1 MNEIEEVYKNVA
13 KGLLNNFFYNKKV
26 FAKQEK
32 DENNR
37 IVFMTKYQGIDVV
50 KIKYALKNKNAF
62 MSYQQDQN
70 NLKWIC
76 LDFDI
81 QKNVQGK
88 DYDFF

>member
-1 MNEIEEVYKNVA
+1 MQKFIIKGKGEYMNEIEEVYKNVA

-50 KIKYALKNKNAF
+50 KIKMLLCHINKI
-62 MSYQQDQN
+62 
-70 NLKWIC
+70 KTI
-76 LDFDI
+76 
-81 QKNVQGK
+81 
-88 DYDFF
+88 